1 MPDYVKIIIDG
12 KEIPI
17 KDFVQDIIGQGLEGM
32 VKTLNMVPAQ
42 YREIKVTVQPGSRPK
57 RQ

>member
-42 YREIKVTVQPGSRPK
+42 YKEIKVTVQPGFRPK
-57 RQ
+57 RE